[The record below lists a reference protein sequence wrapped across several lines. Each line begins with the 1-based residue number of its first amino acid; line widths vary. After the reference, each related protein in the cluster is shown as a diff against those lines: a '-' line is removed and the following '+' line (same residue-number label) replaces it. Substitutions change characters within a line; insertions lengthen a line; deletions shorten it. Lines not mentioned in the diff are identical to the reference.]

1 MRYPSHDDRVGGM
14 KVQLVINPAGD
25 MAFRSAAEKL
35 LADGALSPAQLQA
48 MLRAQFPNA
57 TVFGG
62 IEEAGSER
70 WYVYREGRWIDSSS
84 ATDMTA
90 G

>member
-1 MRYPSHDDRVGGM
+1 M
-14 KVQLVINPAGD
+14 KVQLVTNPTGD
-25 MAFRSAAEKL
+25 ANFRMAAEQL
-35 LADGALSPAQLQA
+35 LSGGAMSPSQLQR
-48 MLRAQFPNA
+48 MLRPDYPSA

-84 ATDMTA
+84 AADLTA

>member
-1 MRYPSHDDRVGGM
+1 M
-14 KVQLVINPAGD
+14 KVQLVTNPAGD
-25 MAFRSAAEKL
+25 TSFRMAAEKL
-35 LADGALSPAQLQA
+35 LADGAMSPAQLQSL
-48 MLRAQFPNA
+48 LRSQYPSA

-70 WYVYREGRWIDSSS
+70 WYVYREGRWINSSS
-84 ATDMTA
+84 AADLTA